1 MRVLYF
7 TRDYT
12 THDYRF
18 LEALARAPFETFY
31 LRLEDDGFAD
41 EVRPLPEGVHEVPWM
56 GGHAP
61 APRPEHWLPLVPELQ
76 RVIEEIRPDVV
87 HAGPVTSCGF
97 IAARASARPLF
108 TMSWGSDLLVDAERD
123 PALRATAI
131 EALAAADALVC
142 DCDAVR
148 EAGLR
153 LSGRRDLDI
162 VQFPWGVDLDVFAP
176 APNREALRAEM
187 GLADSFVVLS
197 TRRWEP
203 GYDIETLI
211 ESLRLAR
218 GRVPNLRV
226 LLLGD
231 GSLRNRVHALAGSP
245 ELEGGVIAPGL
256 VPHEALAR
264 YFQVADLYLTCATS
278 DGSSISLLE
287 AIACGRPVVVAD
299 TPGNREWVTTA
310 DSGICV
316 AVGDAAGFADAVAS
330 FAEGGEARRLEAGR
344 INRGIASAR
353 ADWKTNV
360 GRLFAAYA
368 RHAGAGTASPVSG
381 S

>member
-1 MRVLYF
+1 LRVLYF

-18 LEALARAPFETFY
+18 LEALSRAPFETFY

-41 EVRPLPEGVHEVPWM
+41 EARPLPDRVQEVPWM

-61 APRPEHWLPLVPELQ
+61 APGPDSWLPLVPELQ
-76 RVIEEIRPDVV
+76 RVLDEVRPDIV

-97 IAARASARPLF
+97 VAARAGARPLF
-108 TMSWGSDLLVDAERD
+108 TMSWGSDLLVDAEKD
-123 PALRATAI
+123 AALRATAA
-131 EALAAADALVC
+131 EALGAADALVC

-148 EAGLR
+148 EAGVR
-153 LSGRRDLDI
+153 LSGRADLDI
-162 VQFPWGVDLDVFAP
+162 VQFPWGVDLEVFTP
-176 APNREALRAEM
+176 AADRQALRASM
-187 GLADSFVVLS
+187 GLGDAFVVLS

-218 GRVPNLRV
+218 ARVPSLRL

-231 GSLRNRVHALAGSP
+231 GSLRDRVHALAGSP

-287 AIACGRPVVVAD
+287 AIACGLPVVVAD
-299 TPGNREWVTTA
+299 TPGNREWVTDPTA
-310 DSGICV
+310 GV
-316 AVGDAAGFADAVAS
+316 RVPVGDSAGFADAVAR
-330 FAEGGEARRLEAGR
+330 FAEAGEPRRREAGR
-344 INRGIASAR
+344 INRAIACAR
-353 ADWKTNV
+353 ADWNANV
-360 GRLFAAYA
+360 GRLFAAYERA
-368 RHAGAGTASPVSG
+368 AGSGAPAHAWRG
-381 S
+381 